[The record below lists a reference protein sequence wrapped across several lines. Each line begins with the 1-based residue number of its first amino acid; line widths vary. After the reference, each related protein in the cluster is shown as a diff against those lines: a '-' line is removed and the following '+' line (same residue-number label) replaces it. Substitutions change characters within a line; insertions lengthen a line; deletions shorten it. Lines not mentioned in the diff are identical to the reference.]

1 MPHEIVNLRSVVQG
15 PEPVVNAEILAKGTA
30 DASAASLGKTTIYAD
45 GADWQAGI
53 YDRSKLKSGNKIAGP
68 AVVMQMDTTTLILP
82 GHSGEVDA
90 VGNILIRP
98 NA

>member
-1 MPHEIVNLRSVVQG
+1 VVQ
-15 PEPVVNAEILAKGTA
+15 AESLAKGSA

-45 GADWQAGI
+45 GKDWQAGI
-53 YDRSKLKSGNKIAGP
+53 YDRAKLQSGNKLAGP